1 MGIVLNQSLK
11 NTIITYIGFAI
22 GGFNTIYLY
31 PVFLGAAYYGL
42 TNYIVSSAN
51 VIMPLF
57 AIGMQNTLVKF
68 YSQYKTHEERSRF
81 LSFTVLF
88 PLLFIIP
95 LCLIGFIF
103 FDDIVFFLS
112 KKNLIVKNYIWLVPF
127 IGVSMAYFEIFYAWL
142 RVHMH
147 SVFGNFI
154 KEVALRLA
162 SLFLL
167 IAVYYGWMS
176 VEGFVYATA
185 IVYFLALLVT
195 MFYAFSIQPPSFQ
208 LTIPDNAKDILVYSF
223 YIILSGSVANLLLDG
238 DKMILNQYM
247 IIDNIAFYSV
257 ATYIAL
263 VISVPSRA
271 MHQIVYPITARL
283 MHENNHDEM
292 NSLYKKTSINL
303 QVVGGLVMLGIFV
316 NINMLYEI
324 IIAGLKD
331 PAEKELYLSGI
342 TVVFMIGLSKYFD
355 LILGNNNAIIFNTKY
370 YRAVL
375 FLGVLLV
382 FLTVVLN
389 MIFIPIYGIIGSA
402 FATLLSI
409 TLYSVAKLLF
419 VVKRLHLYPFTKQTL
434 YSIYLT
440 AILFLVFY
448 FWDFPFHPII
458 AIGLK
463 SILVTIAYVYLNYKF
478 VISLQI
484 NEVIDGLLK
493 KFNIVR

>member
-11 NTIITYIGFAI
+11 NTIITYIGFGI
-22 GGFNTIYLY
+22 GGINTIYFY
-31 PVFLGAAYYGL
+31 PVFLGATYYAL
-42 TNYIVSSAN
+42 ANYILSSAN

-68 YSQYKTHEERSRF
+68 YSQYETNEERSRF

-88 PLLFIIP
+88 PLAVIIP
-95 LCLIGFIF
+95 IFLIGFYY
-103 FDDIVFFLS
+103 FDEIVFFLS
-112 KKNLIVKNYIWLVPF
+112 KKNIIVKKYIWLIPF
-127 IGVSMAYFEIFYAWL
+127 IGLCMAYFEIFYAWL

-154 KEVALRLA
+154 KEVGLRLF
-162 SLFLL
+162 SFFL
-167 IAVYYGWMS
+167 IVSVYYNWIT

-185 IVYFLALLVT
+185 FVYFLALLVT
-195 MFYAFSIQPPSFQ
+195 MFYAFHIQKPVFQ
-208 LTIPDNAKDILVYSF
+208 FTIPDNVKDILVYTF

-247 IIDNIAFYSV
+247 NIENIAYYSV

-271 MHQIVYPITARL
+271 MHQIVYPITAKL
-283 MHENNHDEM
+283 MHENKHDEV
-292 NSLYKKTSINL
+292 NILYKKTSINL
-303 QVVGGLVMLGIFV
+303 QVVGGFVMLGIFV
-316 NINMLYEI
+316 NINKLYELVPDEY
-324 IIAGLKD
+324 AG
-331 PAEKELYLSGI
+331 GI
-342 TVVFMIGLSKYFD
+342 LVVFMIGLSKYFD

-382 FLTVVLN
+382 LLTIILN

-409 TLYSVAKLLF
+409 TLYSLAKLLF
-419 VVKRLHLYPFTKQTL
+419 VVKRLDLYPFTKQTL
-434 YSIYLT
+434 YSIVLT
-440 AILFLVFY
+440 FVLFLAFY
-448 FWDFPFHPII
+448 FWDFPFYPII
-458 AIGLK
+458 
-463 SILVTIAYVYLNYKF
+463 SILFKSVLMTIAYVYLNYKF
-478 VISLQI
+478 VISIEI
-484 NEVIDGLLK
+484 NQVMDKIYGKLK
-493 KFNIVR
+493 FIK

>member
-22 GGFNTIYLY
+22 GGINTIYLY
-31 PVFLGAAYYGL
+31 PVFLGATYYAL
-42 TNYIVSSAN
+42 ANYILSSAN

-68 YSQYKTHEERSRF
+68 YSQYETNEERSRF

-88 PLLFIIP
+88 PLLLIIP
-95 LCLIGFIF
+95 MFLIGFYF
-103 FDDIVFFLS
+103 FDEILFFLS
-112 KKNLIVKNYIWLVPF
+112 KKNIIVKNYIWLIPF
-127 IGVSMAYFEIFYAWL
+127 IGLCMAYFEIFYAWL

-154 KEVALRLA
+154 KEVGLRSA
-162 SLFLL
+162 SLLLL
-167 IAVYYGWMS
+167 IAVYYNWIT

-185 IVYFLALLVT
+185 VVYLLALLVT
-195 MFYAFSIQPPSFQ
+195 MFYAFSIQKPNFQ
-208 LTIPDNAKDILVYSF
+208 FTIPKNTKDVLVYTF

-247 IIDNIAFYSV
+247 NIENIAYYSV

-271 MHQIVYPITARL
+271 MHQIVYPITAKL
-283 MHENNHDEM
+283 MHENKHDEM
-292 NSLYKKTSINL
+292 DVLYKKTSINL
-303 QVVGGLVMLGIFV
+303 QVVGGFVMLGIFV
-316 NINMLYEI
+316 NINKLYEMVPPEY
-324 IIAGLKD
+324 AG
-331 PAEKELYLSGI
+331 GI
-342 TVVFMIGLSKYFD
+342 LVVFMIGLSKYFD

-382 FLTVVLN
+382 ILTVGLN

-409 TLYSVAKLLF
+409 TLYSLAKLLF
-419 VVKRLHLYPFTKQTL
+419 VVKRLHLYPFTNQTL

-440 AILFLVFY
+440 LVLFLVFY
-448 FWDFPFHPII
+448 FWDFPYHPLISI
-458 AIGLK
+458 VLK
-463 SILVTIAYVYLNYKF
+463 SILVTISYVYFNYKF
-478 VISLQI
+478 VISVEI
-484 NEVIDGLLK
+484 NQVIDNLLK
-493 KFNIVR
+493 KIK

>member
-11 NTIITYIGFAI
+11 NTIITYIGFGI
-22 GGFNTIYLY
+22 GGINTIYFY
-31 PVFLGAAYYGL
+31 PVFLGATYYAL
-42 TNYIVSSAN
+42 ANYILSSAN

-68 YSQYKTHEERSRF
+68 YSQYETNEERSRF

-88 PLLFIIP
+88 PLAVIIP
-95 LCLIGFIF
+95 IFLIGFYY
-103 FDDIVFFLS
+103 FDEIVFFLY
-112 KKNLIVKNYIWLVPF
+112 KKNIIVKNYIWLIPF
-127 IGVSMAYFEIFYAWL
+127 IGLCMAYFEIFYAWL

-154 KEVALRLA
+154 KEVGLRLF
-162 SLFLL
+162 SFFL
-167 IAVYYGWMS
+167 IVSVYYNWIT

-185 IVYFLALLVT
+185 FVYFLALLVT
-195 MFYAFSIQPPSFQ
+195 MFYAFHIQKPVFQ
-208 LTIPDNAKDILVYSF
+208 FTIPDNVKDVLVYTF

-247 IIDNIAFYSV
+247 NIENIAYYSV

-271 MHQIVYPITARL
+271 MHQIVYPITAKL
-283 MHENNHDEM
+283 MHENKHDEM
-292 NSLYKKTSINL
+292 NILYKKTSINL
-303 QVVGGLVMLGIFV
+303 QVVGGFVMLGIFV
-316 NINMLYEI
+316 NINKLYELVPDEY
-324 IIAGLKD
+324 AG
-331 PAEKELYLSGI
+331 GI
-342 TVVFMIGLSKYFD
+342 LVVFMIGLSKYFD

-382 FLTVVLN
+382 LLTIILN

-409 TLYSVAKLLF
+409 TLYSLAKLLF
-419 VVKRLHLYPFTKQTL
+419 VVKRLDLYPFTKQTL
-434 YSIYLT
+434 YSLALT
-440 AILFLVFY
+440 FVLFLAFY
-448 FWDFPFHPII
+448 FWDFPFYPII
-458 AIGLK
+458 
-463 SILVTIAYVYLNYKF
+463 SILFKSVLMTIAYVYLNYKF
-478 VISLQI
+478 VISIEI
-484 NEVIDGLLK
+484 NQVMDKIYG
-493 KFNIVR
+493 KFKFIK

>member
-31 PVFLGAAYYGL
+31 PVFLGATYYGL
-42 TNYIVSSAN
+42 TNYIVSTAN

-68 YSQYKTHEERSRF
+68 YSQYETNEERSRF

-88 PLLFIIP
+88 PLLLIIP
-95 LCLIGFIF
+95 MLLLGFYF
-103 FDDIVFFLS
+103 FDEIVFFLS
-112 KKNLIVKNYIWLVPF
+112 KKNSIVKNYIWLIPL
-127 IGVSMAYFEIFYAWL
+127 IGLCMAYFEIFYAWL

-154 KEVALRLA
+154 KEVGLRSA
-162 SLFLL
+162 SLVLL
-167 IAVYYGWMS
+167 IGVYYNWIS

-185 IVYFLALLVT
+185 IVYLLALLIT
-195 MFYAFSIQPPSFQ
+195 MFYAFSIQKPNFQ
-208 LTIPDNAKDILVYSF
+208 FTIPTNTRDVLVYTF

-238 DKMILNQYM
+238 DKIMLNQYM
-247 IIDNIAFYSV
+247 VIDNIAFYSV

-283 MHENNHDEM
+283 MHENKHDEM
-292 NSLYKKTSINL
+292 DILYKKTSINL
-303 QVVGGLVMLGIFV
+303 QVVGGFVMLGIFV

-324 IIAGLKD
+324 IISGLNN

-342 TVVFMIGLSKYFD
+342 LVVFMIGLSKYFD

-375 FLGVLLV
+375 LLGVLLV
-382 FLTVVLN
+382 VLTIGLN

-409 TLYSVAKLLF
+409 TFYSLAKLFF
-419 VVKRLHLYPFTKQTL
+419 VVKKLNLYPFTKQTL
-434 YSIYLT
+434 HSIALT
-440 AILFLVFY
+440 VVLFVAFY
-448 FWDFPFHPII
+448 FWDFPFNPII
-458 AIGLK
+458 SIILK
-463 SILVTIAYVYLNYKF
+463 SILMTIAYVYLNYRF
-478 VISLQI
+478 VISIEI
-484 NEVIDGLLK
+484 NEVMDKYLK
-493 KFNIVR
+493 KMKLMK

>member
-22 GGFNTIYLY
+22 GGINTIYLY
-31 PVFLGAAYYGL
+31 PVFLGATYYAL
-42 TNYIVSSAN
+42 TNYILSSAN

-68 YSQYKTHEERSRF
+68 YSQYETNEERSRF

-88 PLLFIIP
+88 PLLLIIP
-95 LCLIGFIF
+95 MFLVGFLF
-103 FDDIVFFLS
+103 FDEILFFLS
-112 KKNLIVKNYIWLVPF
+112 KKNVIVKNYIWLIPF
-127 IGVSMAYFEIFYAWL
+127 IGLCMAYFEIFYAWL

-154 KEVALRLA
+154 KEVGLRSA
-162 SLFLL
+162 SLLL
-167 IAVYYGWMS
+167 LVAVYYDWMT

-185 IVYFLALLVT
+185 VVYLLALLVT
-195 MFYAFSIQPPSFQ
+195 MFYAFSIEKPNFQ
-208 LTIPDNAKDILVYSF
+208 FTIPANTKDVLVYTF

-247 IIDNIAFYSV
+247 NIENIAYYSV

-271 MHQIVYPITARL
+271 MHQIVYPITAKL
-283 MHENNHDEM
+283 MHENKHDEM
-292 NSLYKKTSINL
+292 DILYKKTSINL
-303 QVVGGLVMLGIFV
+303 QVVGGFVMLGIFV
-316 NINMLYEI
+316 NINKLYELVPPEY
-324 IIAGLKD
+324 AG
-331 PAEKELYLSGI
+331 GI
-342 TVVFMIGLSKYFD
+342 LVVFMIGLSKYFD

-382 FLTVVLN
+382 ILTVGLN

-409 TLYSVAKLLF
+409 TLYSLAKLLF
-419 VVKRLHLYPFTKQTL
+419 VVKRLHLYPFTNQTL
-434 YSIYLT
+434 YSMALT
-440 AILFLVFY
+440 LVLFLVFY

-458 AIGLK
+458 SITLK
-463 SILVTIAYVYLNYKF
+463 SIVMTVLYVYLNYKF
-478 VISLQI
+478 VISTEI
-484 NEVIDGLLK
+484 NQVIDNLLK
-493 KFNIVR
+493 KLK

>member
-22 GGFNTIYLY
+22 GGINTIYLY
-31 PVFLGAAYYGL
+31 PIFLGATYYAL
-42 TNYIVSSAN
+42 TNYILSSAN

-68 YSQYKTHEERSRF
+68 YTQYETNEERSRF

-88 PLLFIIP
+88 PLLLIIP
-95 LCLIGFIF
+95 LCLIGFVF
-103 FDDIVFFLS
+103 FDEILIFLS
-112 KKNLIVKNYIWLVPF
+112 KKNIIVKNYIWLIPF
-127 IGVSMAYFEIFYAWL
+127 IGICMAYFEIFYAWL

-154 KEVALRLA
+154 KEVGLRLA

-167 IAVYYGWMS
+167 IAVYYDWMS
-176 VEGFVYATA
+176 IEGFVYATA
-185 IVYFLALLVT
+185 VVYLLAFLVT
-195 MFYAFSIQPPSFQ
+195 MFYAFSIQKPEFQ
-208 LTIPDNAKDILVYSF
+208 FTIPDNTKDVLVYTF

-247 IIDNIAFYSV
+247 NIENIAYYSV

-271 MHQIVYPITARL
+271 MHQIVYPITAKL

-292 NSLYKKTSINL
+292 DALYKKTSINL
-303 QVVGGLVMLGIFV
+303 QVVGGYVMLGIFV
-316 NINMLYEI
+316 NINMLYKLVPPEY
-324 IIAGLKD
+324 AG
-331 PAEKELYLSGI
+331 GI
-342 TVVFMIGLSKYFD
+342 SVVFMIGLSKYFD

-382 FLTVVLN
+382 VLTVALN
-389 MIFIPIYGIIGSA
+389 MIFIPIYGIMGSA

-409 TLYSVAKLLF
+409 TLYSLAKLLF
-419 VVKRLHLYPFTKQTL
+419 VVKRLHLYPFTKQTI
-434 YSIYLT
+434 YSMYLT
-440 AILFLVFY
+440 AVLFIAFY
-448 FWDFPFHPII
+448 FWDFPFNPII
-458 AIGLK
+458 AIGIK

-478 VISLQI
+478 TISIQI
-484 NEVIDGLLK
+484 NEAMDGLLK
-493 KFNIVR
+493 KLNLVR

>member
-11 NTIITYIGFAI
+11 NTIITYIGFGI
-22 GGFNTIYLY
+22 GGINTIYFY
-31 PVFLGAAYYGL
+31 PVFLGATYYAL
-42 TNYIVSSAN
+42 ANYILSSAN

-68 YSQYKTHEERSRF
+68 YSQYETNEERSRF

-88 PLLFIIP
+88 PLVVIIPIFII
-95 LCLIGFIF
+95 GFYY
-103 FDDIVFFLS
+103 FDEIVFFLS
-112 KKNLIVKNYIWLVPF
+112 KKNLIVKKYIWLIPF
-127 IGVSMAYFEIFYAWL
+127 IGLCMAYFEIFYAWL

-154 KEVALRLA
+154 KEVGLRLF
-162 SLFLL
+162 SFFL
-167 IAVYYGWMS
+167 IVSVYYNWIT

-185 IVYFLALLVT
+185 FVYFLALLVT
-195 MFYAFSIQPPSFQ
+195 MFYAFHIQKPVFQ
-208 LTIPDNAKDILVYSF
+208 FTIPDNVKDVLVYTF

-247 IIDNIAFYSV
+247 NIENIAYYSV

-271 MHQIVYPITARL
+271 MHQIVYPITAKL
-283 MHENNHDEM
+283 MHENKHDEM
-292 NSLYKKTSINL
+292 NILYKKTSINL
-303 QVVGGLVMLGIFV
+303 QVVGGFVMLGIFV
-316 NINMLYEI
+316 NINKLYELVPDEY
-324 IIAGLKD
+324 AG
-331 PAEKELYLSGI
+331 GI
-342 TVVFMIGLSKYFD
+342 LVVFMIGLSKYFD

-382 FLTVVLN
+382 LLTIILN

-409 TLYSVAKLLF
+409 TLYSLAKLLF
-419 VVKRLHLYPFTKQTL
+419 VVKRLDLYPFTKQTL
-434 YSIYLT
+434 YSIVLT
-440 AILFLVFY
+440 FVLFLAFY
-448 FWDFPFHPII
+448 FWDFPFYPII
-458 AIGLK
+458 
-463 SILVTIAYVYLNYKF
+463 SILFKSVLMTIAYVYLNYKF
-478 VISLQI
+478 VISIEI
-484 NEVIDGLLK
+484 NQVMDKIYS
-493 KFNIVR
+493 KFKFIK